1 MSTSSS
7 DDGKHQ
13 ERLETLRLLE
23 RLSAAQD
30 FPAFSQVVAQ
40 VNRIAA
46 AEDSHAE
53 QLTDV
58 ILKDVALTNKLL
70 RLVNSAQFSSF
81 GHQPIGTISRAVII
95 LGYDTVRDTALS
107 LMLFEHLQNHAQAQ
121 ELMAETI
128 DSFYCGVLGRLLAR
142 KLGYRETEEVFICA
156 LFRNL
161 GRLMARLHFFEATN
175 QVNALMREQGLSEDG
190 AARKV
195 LGMSYDEIGQAVGR
209 HWKLPASILE
219 GMSPLP
225 HGPVKPTADRRQV
238 LANLA
243 LELYDAVKK
252 TPREDVGRA
261 VTEIA
266 RRYEKCVDLP
276 GPLLVEAIYQASEVA
291 EKEVALLQTD
301 ARLSPLLRELLD
313 RKPSTASGTTSGTA
327 SEPGIEPRDTPPPA
341 GDANAILIDGLQEL
355 TSLLLEQAYPK
366 VMLQVG
372 AELLYRTGSFDN
384 VIICT
389 LDPGNQFLAAR
400 IGHGPD
406 WAKLRSGFRVPL
418 AFNPDVFHAALAKA
432 ADILISD
439 TAADN
444 IRSRIPDWYRR
455 LVAARSFLLLP
466 ITAGNRCVALIY
478 ADRREA
484 TLQLPPQTLGLI
496 KSLRNQITLAMRTPN
511 RT

>member
-13 ERLETLRLLE
+13 EGPETLRLLE

-30 FPAFSQVVAQ
+30 FPALSQVVAQ
-40 VNRIAA
+40 VNRITA

-53 QLTDV
+53 QLTDA

-70 RLVNSAQFSSF
+70 RLVNSARFGAF

-95 LGYDTVRDTALS
+95 LGYDTVRDAALS

-121 ELMAETI
+121 ELRAETI

-161 GRLMARLHFFEATN
+161 GRLMARLHFFEATHR
-175 QVNALMREQGLSEDG
+175 VNALVREQGLSEDS

-209 HWKLPASILE
+209 HWRLPASILE

-243 LELYDAVKK
+243 LQLYDAVKK

-313 RKPSTASGTTSGTA
+313 RKPTTAPGTV
-327 SEPGIEPRDTPPPA
+327 SEPGIEPRDTPTPA

-355 TSLLLEQAYPK
+355 TNLLLEQAHPK

-406 WAKLRSGFRVPL
+406 WAKLRSSFRVPL
-418 AFNPDVFHAALAKA
+418 AFNPDVFHAALSKA

-439 TAADN
+439 TGADN

-466 ITAGNRCVALIY
+466 ITAGNRCIALIY
-478 ADRREA
+478 ADRREVS
-484 TLQLPPQTLGLI
+484 LQLPPQTLGLV
-496 KSLRNQITLAMRTPN
+496 KSLRNQLTMAMRSPARN
-511 RT
+511 